1 MSFAAKLKDL
11 RMRSGKSLQELAD
24 AIGISKAHVWDLET
38 GKSKNP
44 SIDLLKKL
52 SDYFKVSVATLV
64 GEDTDDE
71 ELRVMF
77 RQLQELDPNDRKLIQ
92 SIIEAQK
99 KIKKENE

>member
-52 SDYFKVSVATLV
+52 SDHFKVSVATLV

>member
-44 SIDLLKKL
+44 SLEL
-52 SDYFKVSVATLV
+52 SDHFKVSVATLV